1 MPSKPK
7 NIPVFQIDRDV
18 PVPDI
23 KDRAEPIPL
32 STLEPG
38 ESILFPLSRRRTVQT
53 HASRLKTTTGK
64 VFTIKKVDN
73 NNARIW
79 RLQ

>member
-1 MPSKPK
+1 MADKP
-7 NIPVFQIDRDV
+7 PVYKIDSNV

-23 KDRAEPIPL
+23 KDRAEPVPL

-53 HASRLKTTTGK
+53 HASRLKTTAGK
-64 VFTIKKVDN
+64 VFTIKKVDADS
-73 NNARIW
+73 ARIW
-79 RLQ
+79 RVQ